1 MKKLYCITSHCNT
14 KDKIKALKETIKTLN
29 DLNRDILLI
38 SHIPLSEDIIES
50 VNYFIYDRSN
60 PILYYPERVMYVWN
74 KIPIDNKTVSLNVK
88 LPDYGFTA
96 INQFSRV
103 ASFCDNLDY
112 DFYEFLQYD
121 VIFTDEILNSTLNEN
136 FLTKV
141 YDPNHGYR
149 WPSLMWFGV
158 TPATMKLI
166 KNEWTRKDYV
176 EVNLRDA
183 EEYVEKKYTQY
194 GFKNLDIM
202 VEDKCGF
209 AVNNRDYWF
218 NFNKYNNLFKIFSD
232 GASIILYDL
241 VNPINFQINDNC
253 INVQGNIQIYTP
265 IEEIDFMGY
274 YDYEDRLVNILELLK
289 APDDATR
296 SIGYE

>member
-1 MKKLYCITSHCNT
+1 MCLA
-14 KDKIKALKETIKTLN
+14 DGE
-29 DLNRDILLI
+29 
-38 SHIPLSEDIIES
+38 
-50 VNYFIYDRSN
+50 
-60 PILYYPERVMYVWN
+60 
-74 KIPIDNKTVSLNVK
+74 TVSLDIK

-96 INQFSRV
+96 INQYLRV

-253 INVQGNIQIYTP
+253 INVQGNIQTYTP